1 MVALNGR
8 HFANSRELCELR
20 VINWQF
26 NVHCYAFICCLNK
39 NQKGYISFAVIVLS
53 RIWFLLYDVWC
64 VLKGSISCIR
74 AITSRFNMKFYYL
87 AKDSGQ
93 TKYLYHKYLWHIYSI
108 KMSGSYIPSFVDI
121 WWLISVDWDAY
132 VHHAGIRDPL
142 NRDWARSLIRRRNE
156 CGPGEQLQI
165 FGTELAVPKNDYH
178 H

>member
-53 RIWFLLYDVWC
+53 RIWFVLYDVF
-64 VLKGSISCIR
+64 LRGSISCIWV
-74 AITSRFNMKFYYL
+74 ITSRFNMKFYYL
-87 AKDSGQ
+87 AKD
-93 TKYLYHKYLWHIYSI
+93 LRDIYSI

-142 NRDWARSLIRRRNE
+142 SRDWARSLIRRRNE